1 MASALLVGNATFVF
15 CIVWT
20 TVFRSSF
27 YLHGPTKKIQGW
39 SLDLLDILGQVEVTR
54 GDLPFIWNDGVKQYF
69 SCCFEYGVK
78 MVSLINIVPSMPW
91 IAVCQ
96 QHQENAESDTP
107 FSYNKKNMCLQFLDH
122 LINGTD
128 VRFDKYNIYWFHQL
142 LLGCDHWWHRQ
153 NMRGQFTS
161 S

>member
-1 MASALLVGNATFVF
+1 MDISNFYYHIRKLLRRFFEVISYKLHLEKYPNWCQLDTESRRMASALLVDNATFVF

-69 SCCFEYGVK
+69 SCFENGMK
-78 MVSLINIVPSMPW
+78 MVSLINIVPTMPPRKRR
-91 IAVCQ
+91 V
-96 QHQENAESDTP
+96 
-107 FSYNKKNMCLQFLDH
+107 
-122 LINGTD
+122 
-128 VRFDKYNIYWFHQL
+128 
-142 LLGCDHWWHRQ
+142 
-153 NMRGQFTS
+153 
-161 S
+161 